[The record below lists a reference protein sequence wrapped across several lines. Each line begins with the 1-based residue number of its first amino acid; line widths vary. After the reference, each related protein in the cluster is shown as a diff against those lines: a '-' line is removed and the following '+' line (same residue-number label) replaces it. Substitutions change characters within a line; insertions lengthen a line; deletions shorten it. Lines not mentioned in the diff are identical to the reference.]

1 MREYNQNF
9 PLEKDRYFMFIIHEL
24 RNLAS
29 RQLREVRKTMKKTR
43 VQGAEKYI
51 KKKDD
56 YCN

>member
-51 KKKDD
+51 YKKR
-56 YCN
+56 

>member
-29 RQLREVRKTMKKTR
+29 RRLREVRKTMKKTR

-51 KKKDD
+51 
-56 YCN
+56 